1 MAGKT
6 REVAEQLA
14 TLCRE
19 NRTDE
24 GLNTL
29 YHADCV
35 SVEAGPAPG
44 ADSAETH
51 GLDGIRGKHEWWENA
66 MEVHSATVEGPFMHG
81 EDRFGLIFEMDTTE
95 RESGQRMAMKE
106 LGVYTVNADGKI
118 VREEF
123 FYTM

>member
-1 MAGKT
+1 MVGKT
-6 REVAEQLA
+6 RDVAEKLA
-14 TLCRE
+14 ALCRE

-24 GLNTL
+24 GLDSL

-35 SVEAGPAPG
+35 SVEAAAAPG

-51 GLDGIRGKHEWWENA
+51 GLEGIRGKHAWWESA
-66 MEVHSATVEGPFMHG
+66 MDVHSATVEGPFMHG
-81 EDRFGLIFEMDTTE
+81 EDRFGLIFEMDVTE
-95 RESGQRMAMKE
+95 KVSGERTAMKE
-106 LGVYTVNADGKI
+106 LGVYTVDDDGKI